1 MNLIKKYFHVWPY
14 ALISFVVISS
24 LVSFTFFQKTT
35 QGTEIASKS
44 QGDGEESSAV
54 LKTLE
59 YYYLEAHPDSEEES
73 GAAAVVADA
82 AGPDSSSAAEAKDE
96 VAKEYSHKII
106 AANVNL
112 RSDANTS
119 SEVVT
124 KLNAN
129 DRIILVSRSGDW
141 DRVETDKGVSGWVK
155 NEFVADK
162 DAKIYSH
169 KIIAA
174 NVNLRSDAN
183 TSSDVVTK
191 LNENDRII
199 LVSRSGDWDRVETDK
214 GVSGW
219 VKNEFVADKNAVIKK
234 VVPLGQQV
242 VAYSKKFLGVKYVW
256 GGTSP
261 KGFDCSGLMKYAY
274 KQYGITL
281 NRVAADQAKQGKKVT
296 RDQLKAG
303 DLVFFDT
310 NGGHNYINHVG
321 MYVGNGMFIHAS
333 SGSRS
338 GKRVVVSSLG
348 DSFYSKAFMTA
359 RRVTE

>member
-124 KLNAN
+124 KLNA
-129 DRIILVSRSGDW
+129 
-141 DRVETDKGVSGWVK
+141 
-155 NEFVADK
+155 
-162 DAKIYSH
+162 
-169 KIIAA
+169 
-174 NVNLRSDAN
+174 
-183 TSSDVVTK
+183 
-191 LNENDRII
+191 NDRII